1 VQAHIQATCRYKA
14 IQFSYTSGIS
24 LYITIGTILVAT
36 LATATATVATLATA
50 ATLATTATATAS
62 IWIRLVSMMTA

>member
-1 VQAHIQATCRYKA
+1 MRPHYKRMQAHIQATCRYKA

-36 LATATATVATLATA
+36 LATA
-50 ATLATTATATAS
+50 ATLATTATLAA
-62 IWIRLVSMMTA
+62 I